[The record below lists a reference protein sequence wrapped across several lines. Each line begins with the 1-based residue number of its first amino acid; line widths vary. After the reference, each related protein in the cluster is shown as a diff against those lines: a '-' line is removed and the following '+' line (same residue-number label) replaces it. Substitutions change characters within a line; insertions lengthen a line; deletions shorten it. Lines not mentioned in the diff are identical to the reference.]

1 VCVLLLRSHRGTA
14 RAGQRQGPPRQDS
27 YLSRLPGLRHS
38 YLSRLPGLRPAVV
51 APATGSQQD
60 VTGSR
65 PGRRE
70 RERARER
77 GRDPH
82 PSRMPARAHLKRWTG
97 ARVRTRTAR
106 AFANASQALA
116 GFLGASTRDEVTLC
130 ASEARPGPP
139 APRCPRRWSAAASG
153 DGAAASGDGASPGR
167 PSLNASHLGQ
177 RLQLLPVLLRHAP
190 HFRRLHGPG
199 GLVGEGQ
206 VVEAVVA
213 CAVEEVGV
221 VDRGFVSRV
230 PTNVAL

>member
-1 VCVLLLRSHRGTA
+1 MCSLLLAPSSSLLLLA
-14 RAGQRQGPPRQDS
+14 PPTESQ
-27 YLSRLPGLRHS
+27 RHS
-38 YLSRLPGLRPAVV
+38 PRGPVAGATTAGRGAGLE
-51 APATGSQQD
+51 D
-60 VTGSR
+60 
-65 PGRRE
+65 E

-77 GRDPH
+77 ERDPH

-130 ASEARPGPP
+130 TSEARLGPP
-139 APRCPRRWSAAASG
+139 APRCPRCWSAAASG

-167 PSLNASHLGQ
+167 PSLDASHLGQ